1 MEQNNNMADLY
12 GMSQTDYLREYFNKT
27 DTLTAVYLGESYTEL
42 DTGKEYKV
50 SYISVGRSSSMIL
63 LEGFENK
70 EYNTIHFKILENGKE
85 IEYTKEK
92 RFLSPHLLKV
102 HKAMQEHY
110 SIKER
115 ILGHLH
121 EIEQQQHVKIL
132 YAVESGSR
140 AWGFASPDSD
150 WDVRFIYVHEPEW
163 YFHIEEQ
170 KDTIEQMFPD
180 ETDMSGWD
188 LKKALRLF
196 KRSNPSLFEW
206 LHSPII
212 YCKDEKF
219 IGEIQQ
225 MEDQYFNR
233 EKAMFHY
240 NHIYKKHNDRY
251 IKDYGLPLKRFLY
264 YLRGILVC
272 KWLTDEG
279 TVPPVRFS
287 ELVNATVEDTS
298 IKEKIAHLLQLKKK
312 SNEHNLEPV
321 DEQLF
326 SWAQEWAKF
335 YDKKVEQIHPGK
347 KTCLDDKLN
356 KLMYDTVNRMA
367 MEITNAPSVQLFN

>member
-1 MEQNNNMADLY
+1 MKEQNNNNQPEQNAIRERICKH
-12 GMSQTDYLREYFNKT
+12 LRE
-27 DTLTAVYLGESYTEL
+27 
-42 DTGKEYKV
+42 
-50 SYISVGRSSSMIL
+50 
-63 LEGFENK
+63 
-70 EYNTIHFKILENGKE
+70 
-85 IEYTKEK
+85 IE
-92 RFLSPHLLKV
+92 
-102 HKAMQEHY
+102 
-110 SIKER
+110 
-115 ILGHLH
+115 
-121 EIEQQQHVKIL
+121 EQHHIKIL

-140 AWGFASPDSD
+140 AWGFSSPDSD

-180 ETDMSGWD
+180 ETDMSGWE

-212 YCKDEKF
+212 YEMDKTF
-219 IGEIQQ
+219 INEIRQ
-225 MEDQYFNR
+225 MEDQYFNK

-251 IKDYGLPLKRFLY
+251 IKDNGLPLKRFLY

-272 KWLTDEG
+272 KWLSDKG
-279 TVPPVRFS
+279 TIPPVRFS
-287 ELVNATVEDTS
+287 ELVDATVEDND
-298 IKEKIAHLLQLKKK
+298 IKAKIAHLLELKKR

-326 SWAQEWAKF
+326 AWAQEWAEF
-335 YDKKVEQIHPGK
+335 YDQKVEQLHPKK
-347 KTCLDDKLN
+347 KTSLDDKLN
-356 KLMYDTVNRMA
+356 KLMYDTVNRMTT
-367 MEITNAPSVQLFN
+367 EISNTASVLLFK